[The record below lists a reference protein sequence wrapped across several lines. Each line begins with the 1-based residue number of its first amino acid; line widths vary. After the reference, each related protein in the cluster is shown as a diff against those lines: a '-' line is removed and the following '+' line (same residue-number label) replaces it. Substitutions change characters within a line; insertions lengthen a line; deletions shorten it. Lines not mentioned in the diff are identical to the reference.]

1 MWFSAFTRAHSAAYA
16 ARVLY
21 LAEFYLPAGAS
32 LAGVAAQARAGAQ
45 EAART
50 GADVCLV
57 RAIFVPRD
65 ENCFALYQA
74 GSVQAV
80 TTAGA
85 LAGLVFDRLAEAL
98 TAP

>member
-1 MWFSAFTRAHSAAYA
+1 MWFSAFTPTRAPAYA

-32 LAGVAAQARAGAQ
+32 VAGLAARARAGAQ

-50 GADVCLV
+50 GRDV
-57 RAIFVPRD
+57 RFIQAIFVPRD

-74 GSVQAV
+74 NSAQAV

-85 LAGLVFDRLAEAL
+85 LAGLVFDRIAEAL
-98 TAP
+98 TSE